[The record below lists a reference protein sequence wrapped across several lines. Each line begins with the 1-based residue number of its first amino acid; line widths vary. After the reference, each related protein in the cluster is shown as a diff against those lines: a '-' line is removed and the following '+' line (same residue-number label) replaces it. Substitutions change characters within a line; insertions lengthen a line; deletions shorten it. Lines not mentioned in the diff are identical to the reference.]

1 MTSPTVRAC
10 AACLI
15 LDPTGRVLLGRQAY
29 GHRLW
34 GLPGGVVD
42 PGETPVTAAI
52 REAREEVGVDVTVDA
67 LVGMYLLHG
76 GDWPDVLAHVF
87 LARLECGSP
96 HVVDGVEI
104 ERVEWRALTDLP
116 SPLLP
121 DAEAALQDWARGRRG
136 VVREVQRQVA
146 LPAWTAP

>member
-15 LDPTGRVLLGRQAY
+15 LDPDGRVLLVRQAY
-29 GHRLW
+29 GHLLW

-42 PGETPVTAAI
+42 PGETPMTTAI

-67 LVGMYLLHG
+67 LVGMYLLLG
-76 GDWPDVLAHVF
+76 GGWPDVLAHVF
-87 LARLECGSP
+87 LARVEGDAP
-96 HVVDGVEI
+96 RVVDDAEI

-121 DAEAALQDWARGRRG
+121 DAEAALEDWTRGWRG
-136 VVREVQRQVA
+136 VVREVQRRVA
-146 LPAWTAP
+146 LPAWEVT